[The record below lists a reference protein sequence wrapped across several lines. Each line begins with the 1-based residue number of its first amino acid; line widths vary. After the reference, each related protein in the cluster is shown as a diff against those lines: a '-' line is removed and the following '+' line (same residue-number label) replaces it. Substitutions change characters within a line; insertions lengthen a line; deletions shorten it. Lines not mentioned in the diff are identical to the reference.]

1 MAIHWQVKFKTLRGG
16 KVLTASVYDNTY
28 DGQPIQL
35 KGGAEP
41 FVTEESNDDDP
52 FKAIR
57 TQTGSLKIVDDGYA
71 LDGVTP
77 FNWRDLQPRS
87 DHDRPVILTDE
98 NDTILW
104 QGFLQAQNFSGT
116 LYEATQEREFPL
128 QCALSIL
135 SSQYPN
141 TTDQG
146 IVNFAYLLNYISSMV
161 SAASLSVINFS
172 EFIIQG
178 GEDAQTWLM
187 SMFHWS
193 NLLSEDSEANV
204 APQYDLFT
212 CLEDMCNFWGW
223 SARTCGTKLYLLCQ
237 EDPVE
242 QEALILTPA
251 ELATLATGTPVG
263 TWEPDPFVRRDLT
276 GNIFA
281 SNDNDD
287 MWMNGPSKVSVKSDC
302 NEQSTVVTFAP
313 PTVQKQ
319 MDDAG
324 SYSWVPGTEQNT
336 GYYTTPYIQTFDSNV
351 LKGSALLNG
360 AGFCRRQ
367 YWSSPDQDT
376 PTKMDMIVVDD
387 WDMVSRNIAVAQLQT
402 KRMMSFSGGT
412 IKITGN
418 VYHDD
423 QTQWEDDDNNDFII
437 ARVGIGMTYETAKW
451 YSIECSTQGVI
462 THEWSNEQKKVYLV
476 VNGTLKGT
484 GINFRGPFNL
494 SSSIDGISVPYVSV
508 DNTALHG
515 YIFVDIIGGLYDS
528 DLYNYGYPMA
538 KFAIGNLKIEY
549 SRDETYIPSTTS
561 QSTRPRKVAKDRVS
575 SMDYTTL
582 NENAIK
588 NDQNIDLVYA
598 SDNNMNFGYGLVMQI
613 TYAYME
619 TALYNLTREHPEQ
632 HLADRIANF
641 WAAAKRIIT
650 ADLRTEVVE
659 ATDNITPLSHLV
671 LGALHYRTLAI
682 NHQWRDDVTTVK
694 MIQSLILLNDEE
706 EE

>member
-28 DGQPIQL
+28 DGQPILL

-57 TQTGSLKIVDDGYA
+57 TQTGSLNIVDDGYA
-71 LDGVTP
+71 LDGTTP

-116 LYEATQEREFPL
+116 LYEETQEREFPV
-128 QCALSIL
+128 QCALSVL

-161 SAASLSVINFS
+161 SAASLSIINFT
-172 EFIIQG
+172 EFVIQG
-178 GEDAQTWLM
+178 GGDARRWLLKQ
-187 SMFHWS
+187 FHWA

-223 SARTCGTKLYLLCQ
+223 SARTEGTRLYLMCT
-237 EDPVE
+237 EDPDE
-242 QEALILTPA
+242 QRTITFTPSQ
-251 ELATLATGTPVG
+251 LASMAAGSWSGGT
-263 TWEPDPFVRRDLT
+263 EDDDPFVRQELT

-287 MWMNGPSKVSVKSDC
+287 MWTNGPSKVSVKSDC

-313 PTVQKQ
+313 PTVQKA

-324 SYSWVPGTEQNT
+324 SYSWVPGSEENT
-336 GYYTTPYIQTFDSNV
+336 GYYTTPYIQSFDSNI
-351 LKGSALLNG
+351 LKGTALTNG

-367 YWSSPDQDT
+367 YYSSTDQDN
-376 PTKMDMIVVDD
+376 PTKLDMIVVDD
-387 WDMVSRNIAVAQLQT
+387 WDMAGQDIAVVQLQT
-402 KRMMSFSGGT
+402 KRMMSFSDGT
-412 IKITGN
+412 LKIGGN
-418 VYHDD
+418 VYLGNEK
-423 QTQWEDDDNNDFII
+423 QWEDDDNNDFII
-437 ARVGIGMTYETAKW
+437 ARVGIGMTYATAKW
-451 YSIECSTQGVI
+451 YYLGCSAVGVI
-462 THEWSNEQKKVYLV
+462 THGWGTAKTKVNLV

-484 GINFRGPFNL
+484 GIYIYSGPFNL
-494 SSSIDGISVPYVSV
+494 DTAIDGIPVPA
-508 DNTALHG
+508 TLHG
-515 YIFVDIIGGLYDS
+515 YVFLDIIGGLYDHVHF
-528 DLYNYGYPMA
+528 ME
-538 KFAIGNLKIEY
+538 KFAIGNLKIEF
-549 SRDETYIPSTTS
+549 SRDQTFIPPTTS
-561 QSTRPRKVAKDRVS
+561 TSTRPRKVQKDRVS
-575 SMDYTTL
+575 SMDYTSL

-598 SDNNMNFGYGLVMQI
+598 SDNNMNFGFGLVMNPDFSYMTFAEYRYQ
-613 TYAYME
+613 TQYA
-619 TALYNLTREHPEQ
+619 RPEQ
-632 HLADRIANF
+632 HFADRIANF

>member
-16 KVLTASVYDNTY
+16 RVLTASVYDNTY
-28 DGQPIQL
+28 NGQPILL

-41 FVTEESNDDDP
+41 FVTEEDNDDDP
-52 FKAIR
+52 FKAVR
-57 TQTGSLKIVDDGYA
+57 QQTGSLRIVDDGYA
-71 LDGVTP
+71 LDGVTA

-98 NDTILW
+98 DNTILW

-146 IVNFAYLLNYISSMV
+146 IVNFAYLLNYISAMIT
-161 SAASLSVINFS
+161 AASVSVINFS

-178 GEDAQTWLM
+178 GEDAQRWLM
-187 SMFHWS
+187 CQFHWS

-223 SARTCGTKLYLLCQ
+223 SARTEGTRLYLLCMD
-237 EDPVE
+237 DPVE
-242 QEALILTPA
+242 QTALILTPA

-263 TWEPDPFVRRDLT
+263 TWEPDPFVRQDLT

-287 MWMNGPSKVSVKSDC
+287 MWTNGPSKVSVKSDC

-313 PTVQKQ
+313 PTVEKA

-324 SYSWVPGTEQNT
+324 SYSWVPGTEENT
-336 GYYTTPYIQTFDSNV
+336 GYYTTPYIQEFDSNT
-351 LKGSALLNG
+351 LKGKALLNG

-367 YWSSPDQDT
+367 YWSSTDQDT
-376 PTKMDMIVVDD
+376 PTKMDMIVVDQ
-387 WDMVSRNIAVAQLQT
+387 WDTAGQAINVVQLQT
-402 KRMMSFSGGT
+402 KRMMSFNGGT
-412 IKITGN
+412 LKIGGN
-418 VYHDD
+418 VYLGNEK
-423 QTQWEDDDNNDFII
+423 QWEDDDNNDFII
-437 ARVGIGMTYETAKW
+437 AHVGIGMTYETAKW
-451 YSIECSTQGVI
+451 YHIECSAQGVI
-462 THEWSNEQKKVYLV
+462 THGWSDEQKKVYLV

-484 GINFRGPFNL
+484 GIGTSVAFNL
-494 SSSIDGISVPYVSV
+494 DSAIDGIPVPYLSQDLTV
-508 DNTALHG
+508 LHG
-515 YIFVDIIGGLYDS
+515 YVFVDIIGGLYDH
-528 DLYNYGYPMA
+528 LHPMA
-538 KFAIGNLKIEY
+538 KFAIGNLKIEF
-549 SRDETYIPSTTS
+549 SREETYIPGTTS

-588 NDQNIDLVYA
+588 NDKNIDLVYA
-598 SDNNMNFGYGLVMQI
+598 SDNNMNFGYGLVMQ
-613 TYAYME
+613 TSYAYME
-619 TALYNLTREHPEQ
+619 KTLYNLTREHPEQ
-632 HLADRIANF
+632 HLADRIAAF

-659 ATDNITPLSHLV
+659 TTDNITPLSHLV

-682 NHQWRDDVTTVK
+682 NHQWRDDVTNVK
-694 MIQSLILLNDEE
+694 MIQSLILIEDEE

>member
-28 DGQPIQL
+28 SGNPIPL

-41 FVTEESNDDDP
+41 FVTEENNDDDP

-71 LDGVTP
+71 LDGTTP

-87 DHDRPVILTDE
+87 DHDRPIILTDE
-98 NDTILW
+98 DDNILW

-146 IVNFAYLLNYISSMV
+146 IVNFAYLLDYISSMV
-161 SAASLSVINFS
+161 SAASLSVINFT
-172 EFIIQG
+172 EFVIQG
-178 GEDAQTWLM
+178 GGDARRWLLKK
-187 SMFHWS
+187 FHWA

-223 SARTCGTKLYLLCQ
+223 SARTEGTRLYLMCT
-237 EDPVE
+237 EDPDE
-242 QEALILTPA
+242 QRTITFTPSQ
-251 ELATLATGTPVG
+251 LASMAAGSWSGGT
-263 TWEPDPFVRRDLT
+263 EDDDPFIRRELT

-287 MWMNGPSKVSVKSDC
+287 LWTNGPSKVSVKSDC
-302 NEQSTVVTFAP
+302 NEQSAVVTFAP
-313 PTVQKQ
+313 PTVEKA

-324 SYSWVPGTEQNT
+324 SYSWVAGTEENT
-336 GYYTTPYIQTFDSNV
+336 GYYTTPLITSFDSNT
-351 LKGSALLNG
+351 LQGSAVNDNTHAG
-360 AGFCRRQ
+360 GFCRRQ
-367 YWSSPDQDT
+367 YYSSPEQDN
-376 PTKMDMIVVDD
+376 PTALDMIVVTT
-387 WDMVSRNIAVAQLQT
+387 WDLGLDTPTIQLQT
-402 KRMMSFSGGT
+402 KRMMSFSNGT
-412 IKITGN
+412 IKIGGD
-418 VYHDD
+418 VYQHN
-423 QTQWEDDDNNDFII
+423 TQEPWEDDDNNDFLIVNI
-437 ARVGIGMTYETAKW
+437 GIGETRASAKW
-451 YSIECSTQGVI
+451 YHLGASTLGVI
-462 THEWSNEQKKVYLV
+462 THGWGDAKTKTYLV
-476 VNGTLKGT
+476 VNSSIKGT
-484 GINFRGPFNL
+484 GIYTYPAPYNIDFP
-494 SSSIDGISVPYVSV
+494 IDGIPVPS
-508 DNTALHG
+508 AMHG
-515 YIFVDIIGGLYDS
+515 YIFLDILGGVYDNS
-528 DLYNYGYPMA
+528 SVMDA
-538 KFAIGNLKIEY
+538 FAIGNLKIEF
-549 SRDETYIPSTTS
+549 SRDQIYIPASTS
-561 QSTRPRKVAKDRVS
+561 QTVRPRKVQKDRVS
-575 SMDYTTL
+575 SIDYTSL

-598 SDNNMNFGYGLVMQI
+598 SDNNMNFGFGLVMNSDFN
-613 TYAYME
+613 YME
-619 TALYNLTREHPEQ
+619 YAEYRYQTQYARPEQ
-632 HLADRIANF
+632 HFADRIAAF
-641 WAAAKRIIT
+641 WAASKRVIT

-682 NHQWRDDVTTVK
+682 SHQWRDDVTTVK

-706 EE
+706 E